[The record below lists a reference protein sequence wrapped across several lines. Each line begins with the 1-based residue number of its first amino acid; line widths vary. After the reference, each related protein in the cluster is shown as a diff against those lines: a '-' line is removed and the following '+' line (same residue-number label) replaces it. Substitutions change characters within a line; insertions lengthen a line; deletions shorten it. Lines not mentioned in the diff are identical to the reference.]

1 MQRKGRQRKP
11 QKPPPPGIGYFHTLP
26 RQEQEALV
34 EWARQSTREQRKV
47 DEAHNAEVAAYVKSK
62 AKISSEIDTTRTGG
76 LTYTTLGMADGREVT
91 MVRGVSE
98 KIEFFGEL

>member
-47 DEAHNAEVAAYVKSK
+47 DEAHNAEVAISVTPLPQTLATAMVTSGNAQGQISQLNESK
-62 AKISSEIDTTRTGG
+62 NPNEDAAVGI
-76 LTYTTLGMADGREVT
+76 LAV
-91 MVRGVSE
+91 
-98 KIEFFGEL
+98 